1 MTKNC
6 AACCHFDDQP
16 ASLEHNLPGI
26 APLSS
31 AYAASRSGDG
41 HCLSHDRLVGA
52 SASCG
57 KFKARLVFSE
67 EKNQKTLASALAQP
81 SGTWP

>member
-6 AACCHFDDQP
+6 VACCHFDDHP
-16 ASLEHNLPGI
+16 ASLERRLPGI

-31 AYAASRSGDG
+31 AYAASRTGDG

-52 SASCG
+52 SASCRQ
-57 KFKARLVFSE
+57 FKARLFFSE
-67 EKNQKTLASALAQP
+67 EKNQKTFAPALAQP
-81 SGTWP
+81 SVTWP